1 MSDATVSAVMAL
13 SFVTLLAIAIALLF
27 FVAVAATVSAT
38 GLARER
44 GRERFAVLAMV
55 VPVIGWFYLIRHGR
69 STRWLLRYL
78 LIGLGAL
85 AGAALLSY
93 SILQRGP
100 VAQ

>member
-1 MSDATVSAVMAL
+1 MSDAAVSSVLAL
-13 SFVTLLAIAIALLF
+13 SFVSLLAIAITLLF

-38 GLARER
+38 GLAREQ

-55 VPVIGWFYLIRHGR
+55 VPVIGWCYLVRHGR
-69 STRWLLRYL
+69 PARWLLRYL
-78 LIGLGAL
+78 LIGLAAL

-93 SILQRGP
+93 SMLQRGL